1 VYLPHESPIR
11 LVVGED
17 QALFREGV
25 VHVLRASGFDVV
37 AATDNA
43 DDLVR
48 KVRAHLPDVAMVDIQ
63 MPPGLGDDGLR
74 AAREIRTIRPA
85 IAVLVL
91 SQFLEDGYAVD
102 LLGDRPEGVGYLL
115 KDRVSDVGSFAEAV
129 RRVARGG
136 SVIDAEVVRGL
147 VGRRRTHDPVEDL
160 TSREREVLHLMGQGK
175 SNHGIAEALV
185 VTVSAVERHVTSIF
199 AKLGLPHEGRDH
211 RRVLAVLQYL
221 RHRSPARPDA
231 AAG

>member
-1 VYLPHESPIR
+1 

-37 AATDNA
+37 ATTDNA

-48 KVRAHLPDVAMVDIQ
+48 KVRAHSPDVAVVDIQ
-63 MPPGLGDDGLR
+63 MPPRFSDDGLR

-91 SQFLEDGYAVD
+91 SQFLEDSYAID

-129 RRVARGG
+129 RRVVRGG
-136 SVIDAEVVRGL
+136 SVMDAEVVRGL
-147 VGRRRTHDPVEDL
+147 VGRRRTLDPVDEL
-160 TSREREVLHLMGQGK
+160 TVREREVLQLMGQGR
-175 SNHGIAEALV
+175 SNQGIADALV

-199 AKLGLPHEGRDH
+199 AKLGLPNEAQDH
-211 RRVLAVLQYL
+211 RRVLAVLTYL
-221 RHRSPARPDA
+221 RHRPSAHPKPANGRAVTPRR
-231 AAG
+231 